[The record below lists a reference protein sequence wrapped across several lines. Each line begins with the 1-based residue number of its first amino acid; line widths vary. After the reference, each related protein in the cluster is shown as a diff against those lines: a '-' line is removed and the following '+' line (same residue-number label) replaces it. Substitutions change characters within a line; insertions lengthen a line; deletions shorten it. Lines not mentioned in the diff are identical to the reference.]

1 MGLLDCVFHF
11 SGKRQN
17 ASFVLGYC
25 NPSSWWDT
33 LQKLTE
39 IVNHWRHG
47 DSAIDSTTRSDP
59 AYSGVRL
66 RTKFAI
72 IMES

>member
-1 MGLLDCVFHF
+1 
-11 SGKRQN
+11 
-17 ASFVLGYC
+17 LGYC